1 MTDTDQTGEVLA
13 RIVAAYAAR
22 PDVGPDE
29 IVALVARLK
38 DELGPMGHTGGG
50 MAALPGTLSQETSA
64 ATASPAIPAI
74 PIENAVTQ
82 DKVFCLC
89 CGKGFKMLK
98 RHLGAEH
105 GLTEAEYRRRF
116 GLADDMPLVAPS
128 YSARKATYAKQ
139 SGLGKY
145 NRDHAEPANNPRSVE
160 NESIS

>member
-1 MTDTDQTGEVLA
+1 MTDTDQAGDVMA
-13 RIVAAYAAR
+13 RIVSAYAAR
-22 PDVGPDE
+22 PDVGPDD

-38 DELGPMGHTGGG
+38 QELGPMGGV
-50 MAALPGTLSQETSA
+50 AALPGTPTQDA
-64 ATASPAIPAI
+64 APTDPSPAIPAI

-128 YSARKATYAKQ
+128 YSARKASYAKQ

-145 NRDHAEPANNPRSVE
+145 SRDHAEPANNPRSVE